1 MNTKSAKSKGRRLQ
15 NLLRD
20 LLRKSFPTLDENDIT
35 SQIMGCRG
43 EDIIL
48 SPLARKTIPYSF
60 ECKNKERLNIW
71 GSLEQA
77 EENSRSRAPVL
88 VFKKNRSK
96 VYVAL
101 ELDDFINLIKERV

>member
-1 MNTKSAKSKGRRLQ
+1 MNIRSAKSKGRRLQ

-35 SQIMGCRG
+35 SQIMGCKG

-48 SPLARKTIPYSF
+48 SPLARKVIPYSF
-60 ECKNKERLNIW
+60 ECKNQERLKLW
-71 GSLEQA
+71 DSLKQA
-77 EENSRSRAPVL
+77 EDNSEDRTPVL

-101 ELDDFINLIKERV
+101 ELEDFIKLIKED

>member
-1 MNTKSAKSKGRRLQ
+1 MNVRSAKSKGRRLQ

-35 SQIMGCRG
+35 SQIMGCKG

-48 SPLARKTIPYSF
+48 SPLARKTIRYSF
-60 ECKNKERLNIW
+60 ECKNKERLNLW
-71 GSLEQA
+71 ESLQQA
-77 EENSRSRAPVL
+77 EDNCEDRTPVL
-88 VFKKNRSK
+88 VFNRNRCK

-101 ELDDFINLIKERV
+101 ELDKFLDLIKEK